1 MKVALAVTKKNV
13 SRSVDEVF
21 GRDMARVPPC
31 AFGLSGLTN
40 ANIGYISR
48 LLIAAARRVLQKASR
63 RRDG

>member
-40 ANIGYISR
+40 AISVIYR
-48 LLIAAARRVLQKASR
+48 AF
-63 RRDG
+63 